1 MINMCY
7 INHIDSLSIHSSVS
21 AQNSSGRTCPGF
33 DPVTS
38 LYFFLHSDRAMK
50 DAGEIALFL
59 AIKSARLTD
68 STIYYYG

>member
-7 INHIDSLSIHSSVS
+7 INHIDSFSIHSNVS
-21 AQNSSGRTCPGF
+21 AQNINTCPGF

-59 AIKSARLTD
+59 AIKNAKLTD
-68 STIYYYG
+68 SAIYYYG